1 MQLGNSTIFK
11 FKSVSFFIRFLST
24 VIEINLTIIIGS
36 SSSDDGEE
44 NGKKAIDFMGKTTTL
59 YVTAA
64 HLPLLNEYDVKRPI
78 LTFYEGRKHRTTV
91 FIFFS

>member
-1 MQLGNSTIFK
+1 MQLEIQRFSN
-11 FKSVSFFIRFLST
+11 FKSVYFFIRFLST

-64 HLPLLNEYDVKRPI
+64 HLPLLHDYDVKRPI
-78 LTFYEGRKHRTTV
+78 LTFYERRKHRTTV

>member
-1 MQLGNSTIFK
+1 MQLEIQRFSN
-11 FKSVSFFIRFLST
+11 FKSVYFFIRFLST

-59 YVTAA
+59 YATAA
-64 HLPLLNEYDVKRPI
+64 HLPLLHDYDVKRPI
-78 LTFYEGRKHRTTV
+78 LTFYERRKHRTTV

>member
-1 MQLGNSTIFK
+1 MT
-11 FKSVSFFIRFLST
+11 T
-24 VIEINLTIIIGS
+24 A
-36 SSSDDGEE
+36 

-64 HLPLLNEYDVKRPI
+64 HLPLLHDYDVKRRI
-78 LTFYEGRKHRTTV
+78 LTFYEGRKHKTTV

>member
-1 MQLGNSTIFK
+1 MQLEIQRFSNV
-11 FKSVSFFIRFLST
+11 KSVSFFIRFLST

-59 YVTAA
+59 HVTAA
-64 HLPLLNEYDVKRPI
+64 HLPLLHDYDVKRPI

>member
-1 MQLGNSTIFK
+1 MT
-11 FKSVSFFIRFLST
+11 T
-24 VIEINLTIIIGS
+24 A
-36 SSSDDGEE
+36 

-64 HLPLLNEYDVKRPI
+64 HLPLLHDYDVKRPI
-78 LTFYEGRKHRTTV
+78 LTFYEGRKHKTTV

>member
-1 MQLGNSTIFK
+1 MQLEIQRFSN
-11 FKSVSFFIRFLST
+11 FKSVYFFIRFLST

-36 SSSDDGEE
+36 SNSDDGEE

-78 LTFYEGRKHRTTV
+78 LTFYKGRKHRTTV